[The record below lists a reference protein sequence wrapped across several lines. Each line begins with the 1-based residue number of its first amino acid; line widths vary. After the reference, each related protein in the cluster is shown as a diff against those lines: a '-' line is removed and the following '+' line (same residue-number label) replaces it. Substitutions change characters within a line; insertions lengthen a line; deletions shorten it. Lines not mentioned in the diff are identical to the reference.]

1 MPTYRDGIQSAYVG
15 ELVGEHLYR
24 ALAGLSVDSGRRSK
38 LNAIAEVERLTHHR
52 LQPIADR
59 LQIEPA
65 REQWQ
70 AVVERRTREIAPLT
84 WPEFIAQ
91 ALEKWPPYI
100 ARFEEL
106 ALLAPPSDAG
116 PLELL
121 VEHEVAL
128 VRFARAENDA
138 EGADVSLGILEAFL
152 AGRGCRSQGVA
163 NG

>member
-1 MPTYRDGIQSAYVG
+1 MIYRDGIQSAYVG

-24 ALAGLSVDSGRRSK
+24 ALAGLSVDPGRRAK
-38 LNAIAEVERLTHHR
+38 LSAIADVERLTHHR

-70 AVVERRTREIAPLT
+70 AVVERRTRELARLT
-84 WPEFIAQ
+84 WSDFIAQ

-100 ARFEEL
+100 TRFEEL
-106 ALLAPPSDAG
+106 ALMAPPSDAV
-116 PLELL
+116 PLDLL
-121 VEHEVAL
+121 VEHERAL

-138 EGADVSLGILEAFL
+138 MGAEVSLGVLEAFL
-152 AGRGCRSQGVA
+152 AGAVA
-163 NG
+163 GAVQY